1 MENLMKAKLAYV
13 NTSFIDIFI
22 STLLV
27 AYTDR
32 HARIWEKMIKTL
44 HKSWQ
49 RFPRES
55 DKGAEI

>member
-1 MENLMKAKLAYV
+1 MKAKLAYV

-32 HARIWEKMIKTL
+32 HASIWEKMIKTL